1 VEKVKEIEELKNQ
14 MMQLKDQV
22 SFIKENESKFMSRIN
37 ETNGSTMSQT
47 DVTLTEEGNHFVMTQ
62 LSKRFLPK
70 IQ

>member
-1 VEKVKEIEELKNQ
+1 ML
-14 MMQLKDQV
+14 QLKDQV

-47 DVTLTEEGNHFVMTQ
+47 DVTLTEEGNHLVIFQ
-62 LSKRFLPK
+62 LSRKFLLK